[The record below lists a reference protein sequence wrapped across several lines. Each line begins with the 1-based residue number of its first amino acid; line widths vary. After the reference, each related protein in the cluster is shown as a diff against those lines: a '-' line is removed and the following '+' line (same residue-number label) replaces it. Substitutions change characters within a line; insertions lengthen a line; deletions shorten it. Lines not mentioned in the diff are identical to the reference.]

1 MDSWHLDGFGFYV
14 VGYGNGKW
22 RAKSRST
29 YKPYDPVVRSYCTSV
44 PERVERSYAYLDNP
58 GMWNLRSQ
66 QLKNWYLGEEL
77 YVRVYDADPNPAK
90 EKPSPNNILLC
101 ENLLRRPRPLLAPA
115 APPPKPSSAPS
126 LQITAA
132 GSHIAV
138 ICIVANSFSNIQRF
152 IHFFIGGQ
160 NRGP

>member
-1 MDSWHLDGFGFYV
+1 MAFGWLWILCCRVSTGRSNMLGGKRSFVKILASCDNITCRTFSCRYIFFSF
-14 VGYGNGKW
+14 GNGKW

-29 YKPYDPVVRSYCTSV
+29 YNLYDPVVRSTVQVYPGGWSAV
-44 PERVERSYAYLDNP
+44 YAYLDNP

-101 ENLLRRPRPLLAPA
+101 GQSHCMLLFRQLPCVT
-115 APPPKPSSAPS
+115 S
-126 LQITAA
+126 
-132 GSHIAV
+132 
-138 ICIVANSFSNIQRF
+138 
-152 IHFFIGGQ
+152 
-160 NRGP
+160 